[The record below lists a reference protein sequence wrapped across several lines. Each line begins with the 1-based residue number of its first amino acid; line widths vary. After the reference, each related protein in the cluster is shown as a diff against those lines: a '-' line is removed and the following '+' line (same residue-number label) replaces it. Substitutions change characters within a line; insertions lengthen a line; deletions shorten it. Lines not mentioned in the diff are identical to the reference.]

1 MKINLWENF
10 IGGFIIAKKNITKR
24 NNIYINNSNKKI
36 KPIGCLLQK
45 KMGQQFRGINGLG
58 WVERH

>member
-1 MKINLWENF
+1 MRKF

-45 KMGQQFRGINGLG
+45 KRVNNLG
-58 WVERH
+58 V